1 MMSELSC
8 AQFGAVADEL
18 ALGVLAGPERARA
31 LAHVERCALCAE
43 QVRQRTAV
51 TDGLLGLIPGRE
63 PPIGFEARMTS
74 RLGLAEHR
82 RRPRVW
88 LRAAAVAA
96 LIATVFALGGFAL
109 GTALHSSTSVIAAQT
124 GLLSEPLTTGAHQ
137 VGRIYAATS
146 TPSWVYM
153 TIDTDRG
160 TGPVTCQ
167 LQQQDGHLITLGTFD
182 LNNGYGTWGT
192 PSPVDPATV
201 ASARVIAR
209 DGALLATAT
218 FPPHR

>member
-1 MMSELSC
+1 MSELSC
-8 AQFGAVADEL
+8 AQFGALADEL
-18 ALGVLAGPERARA
+18 ALGVLAGTERARA
-31 LAHVERCALCAE
+31 LAHVDRCALCAE
-43 QVRQRTAV
+43 EVRQRAAV
-51 TDGLLGLIPGRE
+51 ADGLLGLVPGRE
-63 PPIGFEARMTS
+63 PPIGFEGRMMS
-74 RLGLAEHR
+74 RLGFAEHR
-82 RRPRVW
+82 RRPRSW
-88 LRAAAVAA
+88 LGAAAVAA

-109 GTALHSSTSVIAAQT
+109 GTALHSSPSVTAAQT
-124 GLLSEPLTTGAHQ
+124 GLLSEPLTTDAHQ

-167 LQQQDGHLITLGTFD
+167 LQQRGGHLITLGTFD
-182 LNNGYGTWGT
+182 LKNGYGTWGA
-192 PSPVDPATV
+192 PSPVDPATI
-201 ASARVIAR
+201 ASARVIAN